1 MRGLQNQLAESRHDG
16 WRREKG
22 RLSMRVRPVLLLAVA
37 VAFVAGGCT
46 NEPAGHV
53 GGKATTEPP
62 PDVSETLTSTSTPLP
77 PGGLL
82 ESGTYTLDK
91 TTVPSE
97 NSQGFDS
104 VRITFTV
111 PSGWEAWD
119 LGILTPGETEGVTF
133 WNVSTVP
140 ADPCHWQRGGPKVG
154 PTVDDL
160 ATALANQSRRHAT
173 TPRDVTLAGYA
184 GKHLTLTV
192 PAHIEYGLDEFPSCD
207 QGYFVSW
214 DAPPSSAFGRYHQGP
229 GQVDELWIL
238 DVRGF
243 RLVVDASYWRD
254 TPTRDRA
261 EIHRI
266 VKSVRIEPP
275 LPEVIRVSG
284 GALVAVDPDTGQSR
298 TLVEASKVGSAAW
311 SANGRWVAYTDNDSL
326 VWELRR
332 RAGLW
337 VMRSSGKGEPRRV
350 TATPSLWAWSP
361 TGAQLAVIHAL
372 NHGHEL
378 ILIDPSTGR
387 RNDLGYAPGE
397 YEVMAWSPDGTR
409 IATGMYRGP
418 SVYSIDVK
426 SGDRSL
432 LVRLPAHIAGIGGI
446 EWSRDGT
453 HLAIVGDHAL
463 YLANADGS
471 GLRRLDG
478 SVDTGWLL
486 TPHPDPSDFMA
497 WSPDGTELAYEDF
510 EGRDERQT
518 RIWTVSAD
526 GSDRSLVASHSNPVC
541 TRGIQDPPQCWQGFG
556 APWGTGRGIAWSPDG
571 SQIAFDVELDA
582 VEPGNFAYQ
591 DRGATRMGYFVVNAN
606 GTSDPSHL
614 DELTYL
620 SWRGGWYY
628 AYVFH

>member
-1 MRGLQNQLAESRHDG
+1 MRI
-16 WRREKG
+16 
-22 RLSMRVRPVLLLAVA
+22 RPVLLLAVA
-37 VAFVAGGCT
+37 AALVAGCT

-62 PDVSETLTSTSTPLP
+62 PDVGETLTSTSAPLP

-82 ESGTYTLDK
+82 EPGTYTLDR
-91 TTVPSE
+91 TTVPPA
-97 NSQGFDS
+97 NSPGFDS
-104 VRITFTV
+104 VRVTFTV

-119 LGILTPGETEGVTF
+119 LGVLTPGETEGVTF

-140 ADPCHWQRGGPKVG
+140 ADPCHWQRGGPQVG

-192 PAHIEYGLDEFPSCD
+192 PAHIEYGLDEFSSCD

-214 DAPPSSAFGRYHQGP
+214 DETPSSSFERYHQGP

-266 VKSVRIEPP
+266 VKSVRIELPM
-275 LPEVIRVSG
+275 PEVIRVSG
-284 GALVAVDPDTGQSR
+284 GALVAVDPNTGQSR
-298 TLVEASKVGSAAW
+298 TLVDAGKVGTAAW
-311 SANGRWVAYTDNDSL
+311 STNGKWVAYTGDDSV
-326 VWELRR
+326 VWELRKGPV
-332 RAGLW
+332 GLW

-350 TATPSLWAWSP
+350 TTEPWLWAWSP
-361 TGAQLAVIHAL
+361 TGAQLAVIRPST
-372 NHGHEL
+372 NGHGANYLSNVPREL

-387 RNDLGYAPGE
+387 ETDLGGAPGADSDS
-397 YEVMAWSPDGTR
+397 VMAWSPDGTR
-409 IATGMYRGP
+409 VVYYGRLGR
-418 SVYSIDVK
+418 SVYSVDVR

-432 LVRLPAHIAGIGGI
+432 LVRLPAQTTQIHGI
-446 EWSRDGT
+446 EWSPDGA
-453 HLAIVGDHAL
+453 HLAIVGDGL

-471 GLRRLDG
+471 GLRRLDR

-486 TPHPDPSDFMA
+486 SSHPDPSDFMA

-526 GSDRSLVASHSNPVC
+526 GSDRSLIASHGNPVC
-541 TRGIQDPPQCWQGFG
+541 ARGIQDPPQCWQGFG

-571 SQIAFDVELDA
+571 SQIAFDVELD
-582 VEPGNFAYQ
+582 GKFSSQ
-591 DRGATRMGYFVVNAN
+591 DGTTRMGYFVVNAD
-606 GTSDPSHL
+606 GTTDPSHL